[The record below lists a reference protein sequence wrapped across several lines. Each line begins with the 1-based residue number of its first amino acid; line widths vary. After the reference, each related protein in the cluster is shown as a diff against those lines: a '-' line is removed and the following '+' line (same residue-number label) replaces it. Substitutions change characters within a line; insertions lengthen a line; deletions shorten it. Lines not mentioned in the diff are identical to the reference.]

1 MRVLAIDASLRNT
14 GVAIVDANNGKPQS
28 VYFGTIHNKSAMRP
42 SSCLVC
48 IRDRLAELIREHAPD
63 CCALESVIYV
73 QSYKTAIILGAA
85 RGAAI
90 LAAAEKGL
98 PVFEY
103 PPKRIKQSTVG
114 RGGARQESGRV
125 HGARAAWSNR
135 NAGCRRRRRAGN
147 RSYSPAH
154 ARGSGAWSSGRNANM
169 NLADGTTGAERRL
182 AKTFG
187 TAARPNLHV
196 RWLGRTEFAHAL
208 ALQEELAA
216 KKREDASLEDQLLLL
231 EHEPVYT
238 IGRTPDRS
246 SLSATGRIRRGE
258 LGAAHL
264 PHPVFSI
271 NRGGQATY
279 HGPGQLMG
287 YPIID
292 LRRCGQDLHKYLRWL
307 EQLLIDLLA
316 QYDIAAQRRES
327 LTGVWVENRK
337 IASIGVGVRHWITMH
352 GFALNV
358 GGDLSPFDHIVPCG
372 INDVAITSMEKET
385 KKSFTVASVA
395 PTLEKLTLDSI
406 VTLRV
411 APETQVMNA

>member
-1 MRVLAIDASLRNT
+1 
-14 GVAIVDANNGKPQS
+14 
-28 VYFGTIHNKSAMRP
+28 
-42 SSCLVC
+42 
-48 IRDRLAELIREHAPD
+48 
-63 CCALESVIYV
+63 
-73 QSYKTAIILGAA
+73 
-85 RGAAI
+85 
-90 LAAAEKGL
+90 
-98 PVFEY
+98 
-103 PPKRIKQSTVG
+103 
-114 RGGARQESGRV
+114 
-125 HGARAAWSNR
+125 
-135 NAGCRRRRRAGN
+135 
-147 RSYSPAH
+147 
-154 ARGSGAWSSGRNANM
+154 M
-169 NLADGTTGAERRL
+169 NLADGTTGEVRRI

-187 TAARPNLHV
+187 TTARPNLHV

-246 SLSATGRIRRGE
+246 SL
-258 LGAAHL
+258 LGGAHL

-292 LRRCGQDLHKYLRWL
+292 LRQCGQDLHKYLRWL

-316 QYDIAAQRRES
+316 RYDIAAQRRES

-358 GGDLSPFDHIVPCG
+358 CGDLSPFDHIVPCG
-372 INDVAITSMEKET
+372 INNVAMTSMEKET

-395 PTLEKLTLDSI
+395 RAVEKLASDSI

-411 APETQVMNA
+411 ASETQVMNA

>member
-1 MRVLAIDASLRNT
+1 MN
-14 GVAIVDANNGKPQS
+14 
-28 VYFGTIHNKSAMRP
+28 
-42 SSCLVC
+42 
-48 IRDRLAELIREHAPD
+48 
-63 CCALESVIYV
+63 
-73 QSYKTAIILGAA
+73 
-85 RGAAI
+85 
-90 LAAAEKGL
+90 
-98 PVFEY
+98 
-103 PPKRIKQSTVG
+103 
-114 RGGARQESGRV
+114 GGANSREPTTQMLPRNRKPASQE
-125 HGARAAWSNR
+125 
-135 NAGCRRRRRAGN
+135 
-147 RSYSPAH
+147 
-154 ARGSGAWSSGRNANM
+154 
-169 NLADGTTGAERRL
+169 L
-182 AKTFG
+182 
-187 TAARPNLHV
+187 RPPDLRV

-246 SLSATGRIRRGE
+246 SL
-258 LGAAHL
+258 LGSTHL

-316 QYDIAAQRRES
+316 RYDIVAQRRES
-327 LTGVWVENRK
+327 LTGVWVEHRK

-358 GGDLSPFDHIVPCG
+358 CGDLSPFDHIVPCG
-372 INDVAITSMEKET
+372 INNVAMTSMEKET
-385 KKSFTVASVA
+385 KKSLTVANIA
-395 PTLEKLTLDSI
+395 PTLEKLALDSI